1 MTRPWASPTACRP
14 GSVSPYCT
22 SPTPTVR
29 KRGDMSGPATQP
41 PVLATVRVRMYQV
54 GFGDCFLLS
63 FEYAGQAEPASH
75 ILIDFGTRQLAAGL
89 NLADVAGEIDARTG
103 GGPDVVVLS
112 HRHQDHMSGFGGSG
126 TDAVVGRWKPRL
138 VVRSWTED
146 PAAPAD
152 ATGPAGPGGTGLRA
166 GLDQG
171 RAFANALSQA
181 IATSARG
188 LRADVRELALAQLAN
203 QAAIDRLDAWSR
215 TGQGVYVSYGQPLAL
230 DAVVPGVQ
238 VHVIGPP
245 TVAQHPAVAKERAT
259 SSEYWQLY
267 QGLAATG
274 AFDPAAAGAP
284 TATDERLVGPAR
296 WLVERLQ
303 APQLRSLLRIVTAL
317 DHAMNNTSVILLIQA
332 GDRRLLFCGDAQ
344 IENWEYALS
353 FAEDREQ
360 VLGQL
365 RGVDLY
371 KVGHHG
377 SRNATPRTLFNLWN
391 EAATRDRK
399 MTALMSTK
407 SGVFGRPGSGT
418 EVPRQTLLTA
428 LRQRMTVGTTMDFP
442 GGTSHLEVA
451 AP

>member
-1 MTRPWASPTACRP
+1 
-14 GSVSPYCT
+14 
-22 SPTPTVR
+22 
-29 KRGDMSGPATQP
+29 MSGPAAQP

-63 FEYAGQAEPASH
+63 FEYADQAEPARH
-75 ILIDFGTRQLAAGL
+75 VLIDFGTRQLAAGL

-152 ATGPAGPGGTGLRA
+152 ATGPADPGGTGLRA

-259 SSEYWQLY
+259 SPEYWQLY
-267 QGLAATG
+267 RGLAATG
-274 AFDPAAAGAP
+274 AFDPAAAGAS
-284 TATDERLVGPAR
+284 TATDDRLVGPAR

-332 GDRRLLFCGDAQ
+332 GDRSSC
-344 IENWEYALS
+344 S
-353 FAEDREQ
+353 
-360 VLGQL
+360 
-365 RGVDLY
+365 
-371 KVGHHG
+371 
-377 SRNATPRTLFNLWN
+377 
-391 EAATRDRK
+391 AATRRSR
-399 MTALMSTK
+399 TGST
-407 SGVFGRPGSGT
+407 P
-418 EVPRQTLLTA
+418 
-428 LRQRMTVGTTMDFP
+428 
-442 GGTSHLEVA
+442 
-451 AP
+451 

>member
-1 MTRPWASPTACRP
+1 MN
-14 GSVSPYCT
+14 
-22 SPTPTVR
+22 
-29 KRGDMSGPATQP
+29 GPATQP

-54 GFGDCFLLS
+54 GFGDCFLLR
-63 FEYAGQAEPASH
+63 FEYAGQAEPARH

-89 NLADVAGEIDARTG
+89 DLADVAGEIDARTG

-152 ATGPAGPGGTGLRA
+152 ATGPGGTALRA

-171 RAFANALSQA
+171 RAFAGALSQA
-181 IATSARG
+181 IAASRRG
-188 LRADVRELALAQLAN
+188 LRSDVRELALAQLAN
-203 QAAIDRLDAWSR
+203 QAAIDRLNAWSQA
-215 TGQGVYVSYGQPLAL
+215 GAGVYVNYGQPLAL

-238 VHVIGPP
+238 VRVIGPP
-245 TVAQHPAVAKERAT
+245 TVAQHPAVAKERST
-259 SSEYWQLY
+259 SPEYWQLY
-267 QGLAATG
+267 QGLTATG
-274 AFDPAAAGAP
+274 AFDPDGGTQTAADA
-284 TATDERLVGPAR
+284 RLVGPER

-344 IENWEYALS
+344 IENWEYALTV
-353 FAEDREQ
+353 APDHEQ
-360 VLGQL
+360 VLDLL

-391 EAATRDRK
+391 EPATRDRT

-407 SGVFGRPGSGT
+407 TGVFPGTAGSHT
-418 EVPRQTLLTA
+418 EVPRDSLVTA
-428 LRQRMTVGTTMDFP
+428 LRQRTSLSATMDLQP
-442 GGTSHLEVA
+442 GVTHVELA
-451 AP
+451 APAFGESPFTVVISG

>member
-1 MTRPWASPTACRP
+1 
-14 GSVSPYCT
+14 
-22 SPTPTVR
+22 
-29 KRGDMSGPATQP
+29 MSGPAAPP
-41 PVLATVRVRMYQV
+41 PVLATVRIRMYQV
-54 GFGDCFLLS
+54 GFGDCFLVS
-63 FEYAGQAEPASH
+63 FEYAGQAEPARH
-75 ILIDFGTRQLAAGL
+75 VLIDFGTRQLAAGL
-89 NLADVAGEIDARTG
+89 DLADIAGEIDSHTG

-126 TDAVVGRWKPRL
+126 TDAVVSRWKPRL
-138 VVRSWTED
+138 VVRSWTEN

-152 ATGPAGPGGTGLRA
+152 ATGPGGTALRA

-171 RAFANALSQA
+171 RAFAGALSQA
-181 IATSARG
+181 IAASRRG
-188 LRADVRELALAQLAN
+188 LRSDVRELALAQLAN
-203 QAAIDRLDAWSR
+203 QASIDRLNAWSQAG
-215 TGQGVYVSYGQPLAL
+215 TGVYVNYGQPLAL

-245 TVAQHPAVAKERAT
+245 TVAQHPAVAKERST
-259 SSEYWQLY
+259 SPEYWQLY
-267 QGLAATG
+267 QGLTATG
-274 AFDPAAAGAP
+274 AFDPDAGTQTAADA
-284 TATDERLVGPAR
+284 RLVGPER

-344 IENWEYALS
+344 IENWEYALTV
-353 FAEDREQ
+353 APDHEQ
-360 VLGQL
+360 VLDLL

-391 EAATRDRK
+391 EPATRDRA

-407 SGVFGRPGSGT
+407 TGVFPGTNGSHT
-418 EVPRQTLLTA
+418 EVPRDSLVTA
-428 LRQRMTVGTTMDFP
+428 LRQRTSLSSTMDLQP
-442 GGTSHLEVA
+442 GVTHVELT
-451 AP
+451 APAFGDAPFTVVSSG

>member
-1 MTRPWASPTACRP
+1 MACSMTRPWACPTACRP
-14 GSVSPYCT
+14 GSDSRSCT

-29 KRGDMSGPATQP
+29 RRGDMNGPATQP

-54 GFGDCFLLS
+54 GFGDCFLLR
-63 FEYAGQAEPASH
+63 FEYAGQAEPARH

-89 NLADVAGEIDARTG
+89 DLADVAGEIDARTG

-126 TDAVVGRWKPRL
+126 TDAVVGRWQPRL

-146 PAAPAD
+146 PAAPAG
-152 ATGPAGPGGTGLRA
+152 ATGPAPPGGTGLRA

-171 RAFANALSQA
+171 GAFATALSQA
-181 IATSARG
+181 IAGSARG

-245 TVAQHPAVAKERAT
+245 
-259 SSEYWQLY
+259 
-267 QGLAATG
+267 
-274 AFDPAAAGAP
+274 
-284 TATDERLVGPAR
+284 R

-344 IENWEYALS
+344 IENWEYALT
-353 FAEDREQ
+353 FAPDRQALLE
-360 VLGQL
+360 LL

-377 SRNATPRTLFNLWN
+377 SRNATPRTLFNLWT
-391 EAATRDRK
+391 EAATRDRA
-399 MTALMSTK
+399 MVALMSTK
-407 SGVFGRPGSGT
+407 KGVFPGTPGSNT
-418 EVPRQTLLTA
+418 EVPRETLVTA
-428 LRQRMTVGTTMDFP
+428 LGQRMKPLSSTMDLQP
-442 GGTSHLEVA
+442 GVSHVEVA
-451 AP
+451 APAFGDAPFTVVS